1 MPQEKN
7 PDAAELMHGRVG
19 RVYGSLMSLL
29 TVIKSLPLTYNR
41 DLQEDKEPFFD
52 ADDTVRASLR
62 VMAGMLEIGRAH
74 V

>member
-1 MPQEKN
+1 MR
-7 PDAAELMHGRVG
+7 GRVG

-29 TVIKSLPLTYNR
+29 TVIKGLPLTYNR

-62 VMAGMLEIGRAH
+62 VMINSTGYIRWLNRLVGMDETE
-74 V
+74 